1 MSEID
6 DYRAQLQAKID
17 AIQKTEMERQ
27 QAHSDHSQKL
37 NLPTPDAQF
46 ISQHIEQPAGLSEAE
61 IKMQAYNQQQQEW
74 MANMDDMVA
83 RHSQQP
89 EISEMPDIE
98 LDDAQWEKDFAANQA
113 ALDEQ
118 DKKEKEEQERL
129 ESDRQKAA
137 QLEAEK
143 EEQRLA
149 DQQQQID
156 EKNEADRQAALATQA
171 EQEKRDAAVNLEQ
184 AERSAPDDEIS
195 HNRALFEQAA
205 ARTNDHEIKID

>member
-6 DYRAQLQAKID
+6 NYRAQLQAKID
-17 AIQKTEMERQ
+17 AIQKTEMEKQ

-37 NLPTPDAQF
+37 DLPTPDAQF

-74 MANMDDMVA
+74 MANMDEMVA

-89 EISEMPDIE
+89 DIPEMPEMTDRE
-98 LDDAQWEKDFAANQA
+98 LDDEQWEKDFEAN
-113 ALDEQ
+113 
-118 DKKEKEEQERL
+118 
-129 ESDRQKAA
+129 RQKAV

-143 EEQRLA
+143 EEQYLA
-149 DQQQQID
+149 EQKQQID
-156 EKNEADRQAALATQA
+156 DQAEANRQAALATQA
-171 EQEKRDAAVNLEQ
+171 EQDKQLAAVNLEQ

-205 ARTNDHEIKID
+205 ARSNDHEIDVD